1 MQRDFDARGGRLGR
15 DGSGQRGG
23 VAEFERFFAASFE
36 PGGGGGERDAV
47 ALEVGFGR
55 GLGECAG
62 RRFIPL
68 GFGVV
73 VVG

>member
-23 VAEFERFFAASFE
+23 VAEIERVFAASFG
-36 PGGGGGERDAV
+36 PGGGEGEGDAV
-47 ALEVGFGR
+47 APKVGFGR
-55 GLGECAG
+55 GLGQRAG

-73 VVG
+73 VGG